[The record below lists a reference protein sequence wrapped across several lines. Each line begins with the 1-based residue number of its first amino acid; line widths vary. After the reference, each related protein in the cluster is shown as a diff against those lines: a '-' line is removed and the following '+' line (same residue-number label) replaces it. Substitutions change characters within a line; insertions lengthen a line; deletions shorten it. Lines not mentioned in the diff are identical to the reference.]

1 MLTTITETTRDQTE
15 TTAPNWAA
23 DAPRGGRTVMNR
35 ILQENATVPLFF
47 AQTLIASLRDVGY
60 NSTTSALC
68 EHVDNA
74 IEAGAREIRIYFRQ
88 RGVNG
93 RYDIDAAV
101 YDGGRGMTPNGSGG
115 NCMGMAMMILQR
127 PQGATSGGSVSHHH
141 WHGGAIRFAA
151 YLAEDRSAILRTS
164 LDAAITPQAPE
175 PLWSGVQRR
184 FPVTTSQTTPLPQLE
199 QHDPACV
206 RLGENR

>member
-1 MLTTITETTRDQTE
+1 
-15 TTAPNWAA
+15 
-23 DAPRGGRTVMNR
+23 MNR
-35 ILQENATVPLFF
+35 ILKENATVPLFF

-74 IEAGAREIRIYFRQ
+74 IETGAREIRIYFRQ

-101 YDGGRGMTPNGSGG
+101 YDGGRGMSPNGSGG

-141 WHGGAIRFAA
+141 WHGG
-151 YLAEDRSAILRTS
+151 LAILQGHARMP
-164 LDAAITPQAPE
+164 LPE
-175 PLWSGVQRR
+175 PRLCQNGGQNDFRAVERAIEASEE
-184 FPVTTSQTTPLPQLE
+184 PL
-199 QHDPACV
+199 DPGGDPPCQ
-206 RLGENR
+206 

>member
-1 MLTTITETTRDQTE
+1 
-15 TTAPNWAA
+15 
-23 DAPRGGRTVMNR
+23 MNR
-35 ILQENATVPLFF
+35 ILKENATVPLFF

-101 YDGGRGMTPNGSGG
+101 YDGGRGMSPNGSGG

-127 PQGATSGGSVSHHH
+127 PQGATSGGSVSHLH
-141 WHGGAIRFAA
+141 WHGG
-151 YLAEDRSAILRTS
+151 S
-164 LDAAITPQAPE
+164 
-175 PLWSGVQRR
+175 SGVQVQARAR
-184 FPVTTSQTTPLPQLE
+184 FFDMRSADVRMSEVIVAVTTRAHRGSGIPVPRRLSI
-199 QHDPACV
+199 V
-206 RLGENR
+206 RLSGREWTRYVSDR